1 MTHTGPIPNK
11 RRPILYMRGVGEPWL
26 VMSFAEAA
34 QAQHIVLD
42 TESLESIRTVF
53 LMNQAPR
60 GLWLVPVQ
68 P

>member
-1 MTHTGPIPNK
+1 
-11 RRPILYMRGVGEPWL
+11 
-26 VMSFAEAA
+26 MSFAEAA

-60 GLWLVPVQ
+60 GLWLVQ

>member
-1 MTHTGPIPNK
+1 
-11 RRPILYMRGVGEPWL
+11 
-26 VMSFAEAA
+26 MSFAEAA